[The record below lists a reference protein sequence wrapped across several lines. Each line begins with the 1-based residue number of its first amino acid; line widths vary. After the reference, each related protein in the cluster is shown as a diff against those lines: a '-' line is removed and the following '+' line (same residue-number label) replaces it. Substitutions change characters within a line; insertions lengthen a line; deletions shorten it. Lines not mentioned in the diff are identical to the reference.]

1 MSQFDLS
8 GKVAIVSGGSRGIG
22 EAMARAYAEAGAN
35 VVISSRDRKSVV

>member
-35 VVISSRDRKSVV
+35 VVISSRKLARWT